1 VHTLE
6 CQLAEATR
14 LSGLRVHFA
23 ASVFD
28 EGSPTMAV
36 DLDGALPDEAFALGV
51 TVADWRAA
59 IRVAGERLVASG
71 ATTTAYADEMIRTVE
86 TLGPYIVIAPG
97 IALAHSRPS
106 PAVLRTGLSWV
117 HLASP
122 VEFGNAQ
129 NDPVSLVIGL
139 AALDHD
145 SHLAVLAAVAAALSD
160 PARLRALDAAKTPT
174 AVRDIL
180 AQASSTTDQY
190 TDREQGS

>member
-1 VHTLE
+1 ME
-6 CQLAEATR
+6 
-14 LSGLRVHFA
+14 
-23 ASVFD
+23 
-28 EGSPTMAV
+28 V
-36 DLDGALPDEAFALGV
+36 DLDGALPDKAIALGV

-71 ATTTAYADEMIRTVE
+71 ATTAAYTDEMIGTVE

-129 NDPVSLVIGL
+129 NDPVRLVIGL

-145 SHLAVLAAVAAALSD
+145 SHIDVLAAVAAALSD
-160 PARLRALDAAKTPT
+160 PARLRALDAAETPT

-180 AQASSTTDQY
+180 ARASSTTKQD
-190 TDREQGS
+190 TDRDQGS